1 MEIRKIAVI
10 GAGAMGHGIAQVA
23 AMAGFEV
30 TMRDVATEFLE
41 RGMKN
46 IQWSIGKFVEKGR
59 ITPEEAEKALKR
71 IKTTVS
77 LEEAVKD
84 ADFVIEAIPE
94 NLSLKQQAFR
104 EMDSYAPT
112 HTVLATN
119 TSALPITEIAA
130 ATKRPEKVVGMHF
143 FNPPQL
149 MRLVEVVMGERTSE
163 DTCKVTIELAKKF
176 GKEPVLCRK
185 DVPGFIANR
194 VTAPGQNLIMWMVYN
209 GEYTIEEVDAAAIYK
224 AGMPMGIFALS
235 DFTGLD
241 ISYSVLKFMEER
253 EPNFKVSPLI
263 KEKMEK
269 GEIGVKAGKGFYTY
283 PEKGKWVMP
292 QIPPEKAE
300 RFDPMTSTYISIN
313 VAAELIRNNIA
324 TPEDIDKALKL
335 GFNLPIG
342 PLELADTI
350 GIDQVLSKL
359 KEISAKYGQ
368 YGDFYKPSPLLE
380 EMVKKNEL
388 GTKTGK
394 GFYKY

>member
-46 IQWSIGKFVEKGR
+46 IQWSIGKFVEKGK
-59 ITPEEAEKALKR
+59 ITQEEAEKALKR

-112 HTVLATN
+112 HTILATN